1 MTGPVILIATP
12 GRDTVAPLPVY
23 SIPMMP
29 PLRQG
34 HSPQEGG
41 GIAVRTPLRI
51 GSVDAMGDGRGD
63 QFEQGHQEQADGHDA
78 QY

>member
-12 GRDTVAPLPVY
+12 GRETVAPLPVY

-41 GIAVRTPLRI
+41 GIAVRASFRI
-51 GSVDAMGDGRGD
+51 GSVDAMGDGSGD
-63 QFEQGHQEQADGHDA
+63 QFENRH
-78 QY
+78 